1 MTLTSFVDERNG
13 ARIPRIEMA
22 ARSSRFFD
30 GVYRVR
36 VRIDS
41 EYSTERGS
49 SLSYHQYGQEKA
61 ERKDELWQ
69 VDFAAAEVRRT
80 RGAESKT
87 FPLPSQ
93 GVVDPLTFLYRMRVL
108 LKDAGEEATLAMMT
122 SRGAVDTVAQVVEKR
137 SVKTPFGKRDVLVVV
152 PRPENEELFSRKGT
166 MEIWFGADEAR
177 LPYRVRRSAVR
188 QAVARLE
195 KVEPAPASTTAG
207 AGGADR
213 AEVSRRP
220 EAVRRSRHR
229 MPRSCRGLRGGATSR
244 ATPQPGSWSRRQAAA
259 EAAAGSALP
268 DRSRVRC
275 RPRSRDRRRPP

>member
-1 MTLTSFVDERNG
+1 MAGVGPSPKVRKVALGVLLGAVVTFALVGAPRAEREATAPPPPFPLDEFLTYDVRYLGVHCGTMTLTSFVDERNG
-13 ARIPRIEMA
+13 ARIPRIEMV
-22 ARSSRFFD
+22 ARSSKFFD

-41 EYSTERGS
+41 EYSAERGS

-137 SVKTPFGKRDVLVVV
+137 AVKTPFGKRDVLVVV

-177 LPYRVRRSAVR
+177 LPYRV
-188 QAVARLE
+188 QFDLPFGKLVARLE
-195 KVEPAPASTTAG
+195 KVETRAGVNDLLAPEDG
-207 AGGADR
+207 
-213 AEVSRRP
+213 
-220 EAVRRSRHR
+220 
-229 MPRSCRGLRGGATSR
+229 
-244 ATPQPGSWSRRQAAA
+244 
-259 EAAAGSALP
+259 
-268 DRSRVRC
+268 
-275 RPRSRDRRRPP
+275 

>member
-1 MTLTSFVDERNG
+1 VALGVLLGAVVTFALVGAPRAEREATAPPPPFPLGEFLTYDVRYLGVHCGTMTLTSFVDERNG

-36 VRIDS
+36 V
-41 EYSTERGS
+41 
-49 SLSYHQYGQEKA
+49 SYHQYGQEKA

-177 LPYRVRRSAVR
+177 LPYRV
-188 QAVARLE
+188 QFDLPFGKLVARLE
-195 KVEPAPASTTAG
+195 KVETRAGVNDLLAPEDG
-207 AGGADR
+207 
-213 AEVSRRP
+213 
-220 EAVRRSRHR
+220 
-229 MPRSCRGLRGGATSR
+229 
-244 ATPQPGSWSRRQAAA
+244 
-259 EAAAGSALP
+259 
-268 DRSRVRC
+268 
-275 RPRSRDRRRPP
+275 